1 MRIRPTTGACMQ
13 RGEVAVAA
21 TMQQC
26 QVRRV
31 PHGIL
36 QVRPRPSGA
45 SAYNPDMTIAIIVL
59 LAFLVHL
66 GFAGS
71 RLAVPLFA
79 VHEGATPFVVGTIV
93 SLYAVLPAFL
103 AVPAGRISD
112 RLGYKIPLLFGTI
125 GVMAAVLVSF
135 LFPSMASLYATAMLS
150 GLGFMALQLSTQA
163 LAGAIA
169 TPEQRARNFSWL
181 SIGFAM
187 ANLLGPLVSGYLI
200 DTIGYA
206 RTFGALAL
214 PVLPAVIIAA
224 FGSRWIPRVASRGEA
239 ARGGF
244 FDLLRI
250 KPLRDTLIASG
261 IVSSAWDVYQFFMP
275 VYGRAQGLSATA
287 IGVVM
292 SAFGISIILI
302 RTVLPAAVRRYGEE
316 RLLTWAMFVAAVCF
330 CLFPFFHTPYGLAAV
345 SFVLGIACGCGQPLS
360 MTLLFNASPKGRAG
374 EATGMR
380 ITVNQIGHVVVPLM
394 FGAVGSMA
402 GFGAVFFTNGAF
414 LVAGG
419 YLSHRNLGR

>member
-1 MRIRPTTGACMQ
+1 
-13 RGEVAVAA
+13 
-21 TMQQC
+21 
-26 QVRRV
+26 
-31 PHGIL
+31 
-36 QVRPRPSGA
+36 
-45 SAYNPDMTIAIIVL
+45 MTIAIIVL

-66 GFAGS
+66 AFAGS

-79 VHEGATPFVVGTIV
+79 VDEGATPFVVGTIV

-112 RLGYKIPLLFGTI
+112 RLGYKIPLLFGTS
-125 GVMAAVLVSF
+125 GVLAAVLVSF

-169 TPEQRARNFSWL
+169 APEQRARNFSWL

-206 RTFGALAL
+206 WTFGALAI
-214 PVLPAVIIAA
+214 PVLPAVVIAA
-224 FGSRWIPRVASRGEA
+224 FGSRWIPPVASRGEA
-239 ARGGF
+239 VRGGF
-244 FDLLRI
+244 FDLLKI

-302 RTVLPAAVRRYGEE
+302 RTALPAAVRRFGEE
-316 RLLTWAMFVAAVCF
+316 RLLTGAMFVAAACF
-330 CLFPFFHTPYGLAAV
+330 CLFPFFHSPYGLAAV

-380 ITVNQIGHVVVPLM
+380 ITFNQVGHVIVPLM
-394 FGAVGSMA
+394 FGAVGSIA

-419 YLSHRNLGR
+419 ILSHRNLGR